1 MPRSHAV
8 NRVQQQEHK
17 ERKDAE
23 KATRKRR
30 EERRKAHNLVW
41 VQREKEGL
49 SLSTTPEDTD
59 SNNDGGV
66 VWSELEEGSEDEV
79 PLAAWAKGKNVVQ
92 VRVAAA
98 PQRAQLRLARA
109 LRWWVCPARGAHRR
123 RRPQKTQASGVDP
136 MVSSIVV
143 VCVLP
148 NFVPSSS

>member
-1 MPRSHAV
+1 
-8 NRVQQQEHK
+8 
-17 ERKDAE
+17 
-23 KATRKRR
+23 
-30 EERRKAHNLVW
+30 

-98 PQRAQLRLARA
+98 SAE
-109 LRWWVCPARGAHRR
+109 GAASAGEGTAMVGV
-123 RRPQKTQASGVDP
+123 PGTGGAPSAQASKNASVRCRPDGKQHRSGLCFAQFRSVEFLMFP
-136 MVSSIVV
+136 FHF
-143 VCVLP
+143 LP
-148 NFVPSSS
+148 GAPVIPSRPRWRQPRC